1 MWCGRIYKKSVAVKL
16 EKKFRKGQS
25 TVELLLVL
33 PVFFLLL
40 FTIMEFGFIAHKVI
54 VANHAAY
61 EIARIGSLLA
71 GPQGGSKSS
80 ASVIESGKL
89 EDVKCQIFGS
99 ACGEVQIY
107 PEVEVTGYDP
117 QVGPQHVN
125 EDFVVTLVYPVH
137 LIFPGPN
144 YFLSDVP
151 RSSHI
156 RKITVKVRM
165 PIEKPIF
172 QSSSF

>member
-1 MWCGRIYKKSVAVKL
+1 VKL
-16 EKKFRKGQS
+16 RRKLKKAQS
-25 TVELLLVL
+25 TVELMLVL

-71 GPQGGSKSS
+71 GPQGGSKNAS
-80 ASVIESGKL
+80 SVIETGKL
-89 EDVKCQIFGS
+89 ESVKCQIFGS
-99 ACGEVQIY
+99 ACGEVKIY
-107 PEVEVTGYDP
+107 PSIDVTGYDP
-117 QVGPQHVN
+117 QVGTSHTN
-125 EDFVVTLVYPVH
+125 EDFVITLVYPVH

-144 YFLSDVP
+144 YFLADAPKS
-151 RSSHI
+151 RHI
-156 RKITVKVRM
+156 KNITVKVRM

-172 QSSSF
+172 SSSF